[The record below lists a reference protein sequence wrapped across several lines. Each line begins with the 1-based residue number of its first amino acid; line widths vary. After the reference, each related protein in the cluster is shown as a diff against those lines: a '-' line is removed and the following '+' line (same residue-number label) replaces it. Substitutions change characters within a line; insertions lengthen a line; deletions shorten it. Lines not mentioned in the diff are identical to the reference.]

1 MCNTGGWRLSTL
13 TVLWLGPGFPVP
25 DHPELMEVR
34 KAEEVKVLLEAML
47 LGAIALEDTGTD
59 VWFVN
64 LLQKNQLL
72 VLLILCIMF

>member
-1 MCNTGGWRLSTL
+1 
-13 TVLWLGPGFPVP
+13 
-25 DHPELMEVR
+25 MEVR

-72 VLLILCIMF
+72 ALLILCIMF